1 MKTANP
7 TVMWPSRKSQQP
19 PQGNRQ
25 PPWRSAGQART
36 GTGKRNQSE
45 NNRQQQAARR
55 QEKAERLQ
63 AEGGEALQHERRFG
77 NKNAAMP
84 VADGEQSPRE
94 QRRAPAA
101 GKPRAEGKSL
111 VIKAKKLRLRSPSQD
126 VKEKSKRLREVPLDK
141 EQIEPVRLQKRC
153 PLPASAPAAKWK
165 KNGLKPAW

>member
-7 TVMWPSRKSQQP
+7 TAMWPSRK
-19 PQGNRQ
+19 NR
-25 PPWRSAGQART
+25 PTTAARKPSTAVAKQAKPT

-94 QRRAPAA
+94 QRRAP
-101 GKPRAEGKSL
+101 PRASR
-111 VIKAKKLRLRSPSQD
+111 VQKASR
-126 VKEKSKRLREVPLDK
+126 
-141 EQIEPVRLQKRC
+141 
-153 PLPASAPAAKWK
+153 W
-165 KNGLKPAW
+165 